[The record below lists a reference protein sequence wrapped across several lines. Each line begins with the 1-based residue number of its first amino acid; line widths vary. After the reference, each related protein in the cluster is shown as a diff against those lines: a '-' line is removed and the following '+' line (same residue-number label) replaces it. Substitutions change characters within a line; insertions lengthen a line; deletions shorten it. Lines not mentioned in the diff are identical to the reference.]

1 MAPAS
6 EVVPMPH
13 WPPIEVTLPDLDVE
27 AVRRALSGRT
37 IGNRILHYPS
47 WTPPW
52 TRRGGLRAQGCPEGL
67 VVVTEQQTAGRGRFG
82 RSWVSGPGES
92 LLLSIVLRPTAEQL
106 PQANM
111 AATLA
116 VARTADRHVDGRVT
130 IKWPNDVRIGG
141 RKVAGILIE
150 ADSQA
155 GLIASAVVGIGI
167 NISVDTS
174 GHPEIAG
181 HGNQP
186 RRGGRSAC
194 GTHRRADRPA
204 PPIRRPLFPCA
215 RNGGAL
221 TGEWSSRLD
230 TLGLDVRVRRGSEVL
245 VGIARTVDDRG
256 NLVLERPDGSTL
268 TVVGGEVTL
277 QA

>member
-1 MAPAS
+1 M
-6 EVVPMPH
+6 
-13 WPPIEVTLPDLDVE
+13 TLPQLDVE
-27 AVRRALSGRT
+27 AARRALSGRT

-47 WTPPW
+47 LDSTMNEAG
-52 TRRGGLRAQGCPEGL
+52 RLAGGGCPEGL

-116 VARTADRHVDGRVT
+116 VARTADRHVDGQVT

-150 ADSQA
+150 ADSQS
-155 GLIASAVVGIGI
+155 GRIASAVVGIGI
-167 NISVDTS
+167 NVSVDTG
-174 GHPEIAG
+174 GHPDIAG
-181 HGNQP
+181 TATSLAEEAGAPVERTRALVELLRQFDDLYSHV
-186 RRGGRSAC
+186 RSGGS
-194 GTHRRADRPA
+194 
-204 PPIRRPLFPCA
+204 
-215 RNGGAL
+215 L
-221 TGEWSSRLD
+221 TGQWSSRLD
-230 TLGLDVRVRRGSEVL
+230 TLGLEIEVRRGSELLAGV
-245 VGIARTVDDRG
+245 ARAVDDQG
-256 NLVLERPDGSTL
+256 NLLLERPDGSTF

>member
-1 MAPAS
+1 M
-6 EVVPMPH
+6 
-13 WPPIEVTLPDLDVE
+13 TLPQLDVE
-27 AVRRALSGRT
+27 AARRALSGRT

-47 WTPPW
+47 LDSTMNEAG
-52 TRRGGLRAQGCPEGL
+52 RLAGGGCLEGL

-150 ADSQA
+150 ADSQV
-155 GLIASAVVGIGI
+155 GRIASAVVGIGI
-167 NISVDTS
+167 NVSVDTA

-181 HGNQP
+181 TATSLAEEAGAPVERTRALVELLRQFDDLYSHV
-186 RRGGRSAC
+186 RSGGS
-194 GTHRRADRPA
+194 
-204 PPIRRPLFPCA
+204 
-215 RNGGAL
+215 L
-221 TGEWSSRLD
+221 TGQWSSRLD
-230 TLGLDVRVRRGSEVL
+230 TLGLDVKVRRGSEVL
-245 VGIARTVDDRG
+245 TGIARAVDDQG
-256 NLVLERPDGSTL
+256 NLILERPDGSTF

>member
-1 MAPAS
+1 M
-6 EVVPMPH
+6 
-13 WPPIEVTLPDLDVE
+13 TLPQLDVE
-27 AVRRALSGRT
+27 AARRALSGRT

-47 WTPPW
+47 LDSTMDEAG
-52 TRRGGLRAQGCPEGL
+52 RLAGGGCPEGL

-155 GLIASAVVGIGI
+155 GRIASAVVGIGI
-167 NISVDTS
+167 NVSVDTA

-181 HGNQP
+181 TATSLAEEAGAPVERTRALVELLRQFDDLYSHV
-186 RRGGRSAC
+186 RSGGS
-194 GTHRRADRPA
+194 
-204 PPIRRPLFPCA
+204 
-215 RNGGAL
+215 L
-221 TGEWSSRLD
+221 TGQWSSRLD
-230 TLGLDVRVRRGSEVL
+230 TLGLDVKVRRGSEML
-245 VGIARTVDDRG
+245 AGIARAVDDQG
-256 NLVLERPDGSTL
+256 NLILERPDGSTF

>member
-1 MAPAS
+1 MT
-6 EVVPMPH
+6 
-13 WPPIEVTLPDLDVE
+13 PPELDIE
-27 AVRRALSGRT
+27 AVRCALSGRT
-37 IGNRILHYPS
+37 IGSRILHYS
-47 WTPPW
+47 SLDSTMNEAG
-52 TRRGGLRAQGCPEGL
+52 RLAGGGSPEGL
-67 VVVTEQQTAGRGRFG
+67 VVVTEEQAAGRGRFG
-82 RSWVSGPGES
+82 RTWVSGPGES

-116 VARTADRHVDGRVT
+116 VARTADRRANDRVT

-155 GLIASAVVGIGI
+155 GRIASAVVGIGL
-167 NISVDTS
+167 NISVDTG

-181 HGNQP
+181 TATSLVEEAGAPVERTEVLIDLLRQFDDLYT
-186 RRGGRSAC
+186 RVRSGGSL
-194 GTHRRADRPA
+194 TH
-204 PPIRRPLFPCA
+204 
-215 RNGGAL
+215 
-221 TGEWSSRLD
+221 EWSSRLD
-230 TLGLDVRVRRGSEVL
+230 TLGLEIEVRRGSEMLAGV
-245 VGIARTVDDRG
+245 ARAVDDQG
-256 NLVLERPDGSTL
+256 NLLLERPDGSTF

>member
-1 MAPAS
+1 M
-6 EVVPMPH
+6 
-13 WPPIEVTLPDLDVE
+13 LPQLDVE
-27 AVRRALSGRT
+27 AVRRALSGST
-37 IGNRILHYPS
+37 IGSRILHYPS
-47 WTPPW
+47 LDSTMDEAG
-52 TRRGGLRAQGCPEGL
+52 RLAGGGCPEGL

-82 RSWVSGPGES
+82 RSWISGPGES

-116 VARTADRHVDGRVT
+116 VARTVEQHVDGRVT

-150 ADSQA
+150 ADSQT
-155 GLIASAVVGIGI
+155 GRIASAVVGIGL
-167 NISVDTS
+167 NVSVDTA

-181 HGNQP
+181 TATSLVEETGAPVERTRALVELLRQFDDLYSHV
-186 RRGGRSAC
+186 RSGGS
-194 GTHRRADRPA
+194 
-204 PPIRRPLFPCA
+204 
-215 RNGGAL
+215 L
-221 TGEWSSRLD
+221 TGQWSSRLD
-230 TLGLDVRVRRGSEVL
+230 TLGLDVKVRRGSEL
-245 VGIARTVDDRG
+245 LAGIARAVDDRG
-256 NLVLERPDGSTL
+256 NLLLERPDGSTL

>member
-1 MAPAS
+1 
-6 EVVPMPH
+6 MPQ
-13 WPPIEVTLPDLDVE
+13 LDVE
-27 AVRRALSGRT
+27 AARRALSGGT
-37 IGNRILHYPS
+37 IGSRILHFPS
-47 WTPPW
+47 LDSTMDEAG
-52 TRRGGLRAQGCPEGL
+52 RLAGGGCPEGL

-82 RSWVSGPGES
+82 RSWISGPGES

-155 GLIASAVVGIGI
+155 GRIASAVVGIGI
-167 NISVDTS
+167 NVSVDTA

-181 HGNQP
+181 TATSLVEETG
-186 RRGGRSAC
+186 
-194 GTHRRADRPA
+194 A
-204 PPIRRPLFPCA
+204 PVERTAVLIDLLRQLRRPLFPRPRA
-215 RNGGAL
+215 AGR
-221 TGEWSSRLD
+221 SR
-230 TLGLDVRVRRGSEVL
+230 TSGPPGWTPWAWR
-245 VGIARTVDDRG
+245 
-256 NLVLERPDGSTL
+256 
-268 TVVGGEVTL
+268 
-277 QA
+277 